1 MGTLRAGSRGLR
13 SVFGPSSQQ
22 LSWSRVPQRSVPAQ
36 GLLVQALGAPGP
48 TAEACRAAVTPVCTT
63 DALDGQKRGVKVGH
77 GTTGPTAHTQPW
89 GWGWGWGGS
98 TDLAVGTAGPA
109 SKTVSAAGIVVVAE
123 APFPTRHVAHTGQVG
138 GREGRVL
145 LLLTC
150 SGLHVAGVASRA
162 AVLAVLT
169 AHGLGEERCYTPLP
183 PPPPRPRK
191 LAPWQFG
198 SLLGSWPPAGHSR
211 GAAGSRPSPCSGSG
225 SRSAPPGNWCAGHSP
240 WCFRAGTRKP
250 GGWASCSVRSPC
262 PSSSYSVPCR
272 HTCGP
277 WGSSTGG
284 PSSRQPGD
292 VAEKGGLGSSW
303 GQNTEPLPPPPRLSC
318 SQLFPPGMTLSQRGP
333 PVGQAEGRR
342 QGNRSLAVCPAK
354 MLFRHPLVLP
364 LPRHLWGRTAAPLS
378 RRDWTAG
385 TGGGTAGD
393 VITGDISLHG

>member
-1 MGTLRAGSRGLR
+1 MGWQHRPGGRDSRPSLQDCLGSRYSCCGR
-13 SVFGPSSQQ
+13 SAVPHTPRRPHGPGGWQGGQSPPPSHMFGPSRCRCSQ
-22 LSWSRVPQRSVPAQ
+22 
-36 GLLVQALGAPGP
+36 PGSS
-48 TAEACRAAVTPVCTT
+48 A
-63 DALDGQKRGVKVGH
+63 G
-77 GTTGPTAHTQPW
+77 GPHSTRP
-89 GWGWGWGGS
+89 GG
-98 TDLAVGTAGPA
+98 G
-109 SKTVSAAGIVVVAE
+109 
-123 APFPTRHVAHTGQVG
+123 
-138 GREGRVL
+138 
-145 LLLTC
+145 
-150 SGLHVAGVASRA
+150 
-162 AVLAVLT
+162 AVLHSPA
-169 AHGLGEERCYTPLP
+169 
-183 PPPPRPRK
+183 PPPRPRK

>member
-63 DALDGQKRGVKVGH
+63 DA
-77 GTTGPTAHTQPW
+77 
-89 GWGWGWGGS
+89 
-98 TDLAVGTAGPA
+98 LAVGTAGPA

-169 AHGLGEERCYTPLP
+169 AHGVGQLAAGPALAQARAAGLPHRATGVLVTARGVSGLGR
-183 PPPPRPRK
+183 
-191 LAPWQFG
+191 G
-198 SLLGSWPPAGHSR
+198 SPAGGHLVQSGHHVLLPLTVSLADTR
-211 GAAGSRPSPCSGSG
+211 VALGAAVLVV
-225 SRSAPPGNWCAGHSP
+225 
-240 WCFRAGTRKP
+240 RA
-250 GGWASCSVRSPC
+250 ADS
-262 PSSSYSVPCR
+262 
-272 HTCGP
+272 
-277 WGSSTGG
+277 
-284 PSSRQPGD
+284 
-292 VAEKGGLGSSW
+292 
-303 GQNTEPLPPPPRLSC
+303 
-318 SQLFPPGMTLSQRGP
+318 
-333 PVGQAEGRR
+333 
-342 QGNRSLAVCPAK
+342 
-354 MLFRHPLVLP
+354 
-364 LPRHLWGRTAAPLS
+364 LWGRTAAPLS

>member
-63 DALDGQKRGVKVGH
+63 DAL
-77 GTTGPTAHTQPW
+77 
-89 GWGWGWGGS
+89 
-98 TDLAVGTAGPA
+98 AVGTAGPA

-145 LLLTC
+145 LLLMFGPSRCRC
-150 SGLHVAGVASRA
+150 SQPGSSAG
-162 AVLAVLT
+162 
-169 AHGLGEERCYTPLP
+169 GP
-183 PPPPRPRK
+183 
-191 LAPWQFG
+191 
-198 SLLGSWPPAGHSR
+198 HSTRR

-250 GGWASCSVRSPC
+250 GRWASCSVRSPC

-284 PSSRQPGD
+284 PSSRQP
-292 VAEKGGLGSSW
+292 LGQDSS
-303 GQNTEPLPPPPRLSC
+303 P
-318 SQLFPPGMTLSQRGP
+318 TL
-333 PVGQAEGRR
+333 QA
-342 QGNRSLAVCPAK
+342 
-354 MLFRHPLVLP
+354 
-364 LPRHLWGRTAAPLS
+364 
-378 RRDWTAG
+378 
-385 TGGGTAGD
+385 
-393 VITGDISLHG
+393 